1 MDTDSSPLPTTN
13 RRTFARLLLNSVF
26 SLFIAVTA
34 FAQSEESSRSFDLPA
49 GSADVTL
56 KQFSAQAGIQLIY
69 PTDRV
74 SDVRTQAVRGSLT
87 PTQALEQMV
96 SGTALSVVRD
106 AKTGALGV
114 VRQNSKSPTGPTTNR
129 GTSATPDEFP
139 RREPIP
145 VETTPS
151 REVVELSPFAVNA
164 TLDRGFVAASAL
176 AGGRLSTDL
185 RNTPVAYSVLTRDFI
200 DALNLTSLTAAQQ
213 WTTGFNEI
221 EDDGRQNQFGDGER
235 GRRTFRGVAS
245 NQQQIEF
252 FPAFYDYDSYNLER
266 FDFARGPNSI
276 LFGSGSMGG
285 TANGLYK
292 RAQFDRQFG
301 EIRAAASSWNS
312 QRWSVDFNQPAGQ
325 RLAFRFNG
333 LLENNNGW
341 RKSEYFDKKAAT
353 LAISA
358 QPWKGGN
365 FRLTGEKGSY
375 QRNASLTGLHDRF
388 TGWDGVTTFSTPV
401 NTPTSEDNAR
411 GISRIGPNAFSYSP
425 GLMGDAVVDYNG
437 WAITQGGNQS
447 PNVPIGGRLVVGS
460 TGNYRDQPILG
471 GINWPSFAFDNAL
484 RGSKFYLPD
493 WELTPAHAGPSWE
506 SHHHNV
512 IAGFDQQVGQHLF
525 VGVSANNSQS
535 RIGTDFTV
543 VRGLNNVTIDINSV
557 LPDGSTNPYFLTPF
571 METTRDFDTVERK
584 STNYRANAALVFN
597 ETKIGSFR
605 LNLEAGSND
614 STFQRVKYRMEIMD
628 PNVPA
633 RDWINQIVRMRYY
646 WGGPIT
652 LPAPGLVTMKV
663 PMSGINRQV
672 PMGFVIDAGRPN
684 DTALISDNFKYAQAA
699 LGATFFKDR
708 LHLLG
713 AIRRDDYESVTDQ
726 MVLRGDQPNNWNG
739 TDIIYRSQAPDDY
752 FGLTYIPKD
761 AAGNPTGPRTEAL
774 VRPRTNNVRQPQYA
788 GDRFRDDYSL
798 PVLSGTVDTYSTG
811 AVLHVLKWASVF
823 GNYAETWSPP
833 AGELQ
838 LDGERFV
845 PLTSTGWDAGLRF
858 SLLGDRIVLTT
869 TRYESEQIGLPRG
882 TGTNG
887 GLANALGN
895 LFNAL
900 ANTNVLNDLSPS
912 GTNARGMQNVP
923 GNYFDSANR
932 ASDGYEFELVAN
944 ITPAWRVSANYSR
957 QNAVELDAY
966 SDTRA
971 YVIANDTLFKNILAD
986 AGVSVVNGV
995 AVLNAGVSSLNS
1007 PDAQNSANAYNQMT
1021 EIVRNLTAAPQKVA
1035 RLVESTGNIFTDYT
1049 FRNGRL
1055 KNLRL
1060 GAGVNYRGKE
1070 VIGYRGGDSIV
1081 TGPTTA
1087 ADDPSVDATTPVY
1100 RKPYSLV
1107 TAVVGYSFKL
1117 REKMTVRL
1125 DLRVSNL
1132 LGEDMLLY
1140 YNTVLRPPGGDIT
1153 NPSRVATPSQYSFI
1167 VPRKFDLTATFSF

>member
-1 MDTDSSPLPTTN
+1 MDTCFPRHRNRVVNAVLLWTLLASLLACTTAN
-13 RRTFARLLLNSVF
+13 GQATDDLRT
-26 SLFIAVTA
+26 
-34 FAQSEESSRSFDLPA
+34 FDLPS
-49 GSADVTL
+49 GMADATL
-56 KQFSAQAGIQLIY
+56 KQFSAQAGIQVIY
-69 PTDRV
+69 PTDQV
-74 SDVRTQAVRGSLT
+74 GDIRTHAVRGRFT
-87 PTQALEQMV
+87 ATQALEKMV
-96 SGTALSVVRD
+96 AGTPLTVVRD
-106 AKTGALGV
+106 SKTGALGLL
-114 VRQNSKSPTGPTTNR
+114 RQNSKDTHGPTPEKDPPTN
-129 GTSATPDEFP
+129 SEDIP
-139 RREPIP
+139 RRGVIP
-145 VETTPS
+145 TVAAPAK
-151 REVVELSPFAVNA
+151 EVVELSPFTVNA

-185 RNTPVAYSVLTRDFI
+185 RNTPAAYSVLTRDFI
-200 DALNLTSLTAAQQ
+200 DALSLTSLTAAQQ

-292 RAQFDRQFG
+292 RAQFNRQFG
-301 EIRAAASSWNS
+301 EVRATASSWNS
-312 QRWSVDFNQPAGQ
+312 QRWTIDFNQPAGD

-341 RKSEYFDKKAAT
+341 RNSEYFDKKAAT
-353 LAISA
+353 LTLSA
-358 QPWKGGN
+358 KPWKGGN

-388 TGWDGVTTFSTPV
+388 SGWDGVTTYSAPV
-401 NTPTSEDNAR
+401 NTPPAEDNAR

-425 GLMGDAVVDYNG
+425 GLMGDAIVDYNG

-447 PNVPIGGRLVVGS
+447 PGVPIGGQLVVGS
-460 TGNYRDQPILG
+460 SGNYRDQPILG

-493 WELTPAHAGPSWE
+493 WELTPAHSGPSWE

-512 IAGFDQQVGQHLF
+512 IAAFDQQIGRHLF

-535 RIGTDFTV
+535 LIGTDFTV

-557 LPDGSTNPYFLTPF
+557 LPDGSANPYFLTPF

-584 STNYRANAALVFN
+584 STNYRANAAIVFN
-597 ETKIGSFR
+597 ETRFGSFR

-628 PNVPA
+628 PSVPA
-633 RDWINQIVRMRYY
+633 RDWINQLVRMRYY

-652 LPAPGLVTMKV
+652 LPPPGLMNVKV
-663 PMSGINRQV
+663 PLSGVSRQLPV
-672 PMGFVIDAGRPN
+672 GFVIDAGRPN
-684 DTALISDNFKYAQAA
+684 DTAIVSDNFKYAQAA
-699 LGATFFKDR
+699 LGASFFKER

-713 AIRRDDYESVTDQ
+713 AVRRDDYESVTDQ
-726 MVLRGDQPNNWNG
+726 MVLRGDQPNGWNG
-739 TDIIYRSQAPDDY
+739 TDIIYRPQAPEDY
-752 FGLTYIPKD
+752 FSLTYIPKD
-761 AAGNPTGPRTEAL
+761 AAGNPTGPRAEAL
-774 VRPRTNNVRQPQYA
+774 ARPRTNNVRQPQYA
-788 GDRFRDDYSL
+788 NDRFRDDYSL
-798 PVLSGTVDTYSTG
+798 PVLSGTVDTFSTG
-811 AVLHVLKWASVF
+811 AVVHVLKWASVF

-845 PLTSTGWDAGLRF
+845 PLTSTGWDAGMRF
-858 SLLGDRIVLTT
+858 SFLGDRIVLTT

-900 ANTNVLNDLSPS
+900 ANTNVLNDLSPT
-912 GTNARGMQNVP
+912 GMNTRGMQTVP

-944 ITPAWRVSANYSR
+944 ITPSWRVSANFAK

-971 YVIANDTLFKNILAD
+971 YVIANDALFKNILAD
-986 AGVSVVNGV
+986 AGVSVVNGI
-995 AVLNAGVSSLNS
+995 AVLNPGVSSLNS
-1007 PDAQNSANAYNQMT
+1007 PDAQGSANAYNQMN

-1035 RLVESTGNIFTDYT
+1035 RLVESTGNLFTDYT

-1070 VIGYRGGDSIV
+1070 VIGYRGGDTIA
-1081 TGPTTA
+1081 TGATTA

-1117 REKMTVRL
+1117 RDKMTVRL
-1125 DLRVSNL
+1125 DFRVSNL

-1140 YNTVLRPPGGDIT
+1140 YSTVLRPPGGDIT

-1167 VPRKFDLTATFSF
+1167 VPRKFDLTATLSF